1 MPAQTFDDRRLVGVL
16 AERITNVS
24 SRDFP
29 GHFPDEDHSWN
40 LAKFKKNLKVQVQRL
55 SNRSVDFDIVGVDS
69 SIANAF
75 RRIMLAE
82 VPTVCID
89 QAYIWNNTT
98 VIVDEVLAH
107 RIGLVPLNIDPSKM
121 IMRNPS
127 DNPTDRNTMVF
138 SIELACERNPKA
150 PKGSTKPDELYI
162 NHELRS
168 SHITWV
174 PQGEQLEAF
183 ASLSPAPTNPNIVL
197 AKLRPGQEVKMELH
211 AVKGVAKDHAKF
223 SPVATASYRLLP
235 HIKITKPIPSHLAE
249 KFQKCFSPGVIKID
263 PRTKA
268 VSVDEQGV
276 RNDSV
281 SREVLRHPE
290 FADSVQ
296 LSRVRDYFLF
306 NVESEGP
313 YEPERILPEAIKV
326 MREKLAI
333 IKQAAEALRDKST
346 SLDSDVVMADA

>member
-1 MPAQTFDDRRLVGVL
+1 VVFHL
-16 AERITNVS
+16 
-24 SRDFP
+24 
-29 GHFPDEDHSWN
+29 N
-40 LAKFKKNLKVQVQRL
+40 L
-55 SNRSVDFDIVGVDS
+55 
-69 SIANAF
+69 
-75 RRIMLAE
+75 
-82 VPTVCID
+82 T
-89 QAYIWNNTT
+89 
-98 VIVDEVLAH
+98 
-107 RIGLVPLNIDPSKM
+107 
-121 IMRNPS
+121 
-127 DNPTDRNTMVF
+127 
-138 SIELACERNPKA
+138 CERNPKA
-150 PKGSTKPDELYI
+150 PKGSTNPDELYI

-168 SHITWV
+168 SHIAWE

-183 ASLSPAPTNPNIVL
+183 ASQHPAPTNPNIVL
-197 AKLRPGQEVKMELH
+197 AKLRPGQEVSMELH

-223 SPVATASYRLLP
+223 SPVGTFLGSSDYFLFDSHCFFSATASYRLLP

-296 LSRVRDYFLF
+296 LSRVRDYFLCSLLLSPVSSRLYADLF
-306 NVESEGP
+306 LIVNVESEGP
-313 YEPERILPEAIKV
+313 YEPERLLPEAIKV

-333 IKQAAEALRDKST
+333 IKQAAEALRNKST